1 MPPRPSTRRWLRWP
15 VLVLSSVAMTGSY
28 YCFDNPSA
36 LHGQMKAAYASTAY
50 APNFE
55 VYFNLLYTVMIERGA
70 QKARRSSLLPSLT
83 RLALP

>member
-1 MPPRPSTRRWLRWP
+1 MPQRPSTRRWLRWP

-36 LHGQMKAAYASTAY
+36 LHGQMKAAYAGTAY

-55 VYFNLLYTVMIERGA
+55 VYFNLLYTA
-70 QKARRSSLLPSLT
+70 SSSLAAGKRAGVALRPSL
-83 RLALP
+83 P